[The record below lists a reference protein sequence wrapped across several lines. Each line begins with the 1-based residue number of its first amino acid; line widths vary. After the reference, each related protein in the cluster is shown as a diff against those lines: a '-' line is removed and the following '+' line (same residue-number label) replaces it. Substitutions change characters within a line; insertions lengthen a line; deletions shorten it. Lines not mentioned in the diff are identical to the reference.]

1 MTDCTGDCAPVPKLC
16 QPAGTRK
23 PVPVDYTRKLENLW
37 TKGEVRQLGEAF
49 RPTRPTGVEY
59 SVTNASGQ
67 SGAREP
73 VWRNP
78 EIIGGTYTDGSLQL
92 VAQAISN
99 ASLSNT
105 IQSSTWSGPAELT
118 IDGEGVQTTGG
129 EQKAFCFVSGNT
141 PGVYRITNSIVYA
154 LNGETDKVQV
164 DIEIQ

>member
-1 MTDCTGDCAPVPKLC
+1 MTDCAGECAPIAKQC

-23 PVPVDYTRKLENLW
+23 PVVLDYTRRLENLW
-37 TKGEVRQLGEAF
+37 TRGEVRVLGEAF

-59 SVTNASGQ
+59 SVTNSGGQ
-67 SGAREP
+67 AGSREP

-78 EIIGGTYTDGSLQL
+78 EVIGGTYQDGSLQL

-99 ASLSNT
+99 SSLSNT
-105 IQSSTWSGPAELT
+105 IQSSSWTGPAELT
-118 IDGEGVQTTGG
+118 IDGEGVQTSGG
-129 EQKAFCFVSGNT
+129 EQKAFCFVAGNT

-154 LNGETDKVQV
+154 MNGETDKVQV